1 VGFLEIVPYNS
12 RPIAAN
18 FTITVKAGD
27 RYQGVF
33 SEETFDPDQVGP
45 NSDPSFCVDKQC
57 LGDPGG
63 PKGVFQFLTPPSDP
77 GLTILNLTDFAGQL
91 VGANFRGVTQGY
103 EPFVYQVDEE
113 SSSANRLRDEI
124 PYSVTDS
131 SGLTSNQ
138 ASPGRRRPSNQIVF
152 TTMAQ
157 YMGFQKDQSPQP

>member
-1 VGFLEIVPYNS
+1 MLVCLQVGFFDITPYNS

-18 FTITVKAGD
+18 FTITVKAGE

-33 SEETFDPDQVGP
+33 PEETFDPDETGP
-45 NSDPSFCVDKQC
+45 NSDPSFCEANQC
-57 LGDPGG
+57 LGSPGG

-77 GLTILNLTDFAGQL
+77 GLTTLNLTNFAGSL

-131 SGLTSNQ
+131 FGQTSNQ
-138 ASPGRRRPSNQIVF
+138 ASVSPVEPAP
-152 TTMAQ
+152 TTLA
-157 YMGFQKDQSPQP
+157 PLET